1 VILGRGSVRAVG
13 AGKHTARL
21 KLTASGRRILARSR
35 HPKVVVA
42 ARASGGDRR
51 RATRE
56 RTARLR

>member
-1 VILGRGSVRAVG
+1 VG
-13 AGKHTARL
+13 RL
-21 KLTASGRRILARSR
+21 KLTAAGRRILARSR

-42 ARASGGDRR
+42 ARGRGGDRR

>member
-1 VILGRGSVRAVG
+1 MRSAQARRALARRAAAIAA
-13 AGKHTARL
+13 AGP
-21 KLTASGRRILARSR
+21 ARSR

-42 ARASGGDRR
+42 ARARGGDRR